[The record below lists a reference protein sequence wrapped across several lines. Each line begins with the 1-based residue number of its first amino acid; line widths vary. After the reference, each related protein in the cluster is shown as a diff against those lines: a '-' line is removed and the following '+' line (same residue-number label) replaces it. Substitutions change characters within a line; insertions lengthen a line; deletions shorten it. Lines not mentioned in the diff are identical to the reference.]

1 MDRFLEMR
9 TFVQVVD
16 TGSFVGAAEPLDMS
30 KAAVSRYVA
39 DLEARLGVRLL
50 HRTTRRLSLTEDG
63 EVFYLRCKE
72 LLGGLDA
79 AEAEVTARS
88 GDAVGQLRV
97 NAPVSFGKKASLCT
111 VSWPCGLWCC
121 VKSPMNWA
129 YTSPPFRG

>member
-63 EVFYLRCKE
+63 EVFYLRC
-72 LLGGLDA
+72 
-79 AEAEVTARS
+79 
-88 GDAVGQLRV
+88 
-97 NAPVSFGKKASLCT
+97 
-111 VSWPCGLWCC
+111 
-121 VKSPMNWA
+121 
-129 YTSPPFRG
+129 